1 MNNQNLMML
10 RKPAG
15 SGTPEYAQP
24 ESEPQAPDYLEY
36 QAGGMMVSRDAVPTA
51 PVQPQPVPEI
61 VPEKQIV
68 PGMPQARANQSVN
81 SQASAAA
88 ANLKAKAAQA
98 VKAAGQ
104 KAPQPAAAQKPVQS
118 AQPQAPRAA
127 KPAQQAPAPKTAPG
141 KPIGMKKTPD
151 ELCQIYITAFKDSL
165 GLDLSASICFENMR
179 KLCECDVKNPDKAL
193 YFIENTYRVSTV
205 LYLAAN
211 LPIIVIASILAEK
224 NRKNIVKYVSTEVEN
239 GAKPYDE
246 LRALRLRRCSRKYE
260 NMGLN
265 DGPTVTP
272 GATCLSD
279 PLVASITA
287 SLKDVSIKLRRF
299 NKELTDI
306 VSRFDDA
313 ARNDVVYIYS
323 NWWYLLQGFENVPEM
338 RSYIMAI
345 TDDTRRNLK
354 V

>member
-10 RKPAG
+10 RKSAG
-15 SGTPEYAQP
+15 SGTPEYARP
-24 ESEPQAPDYLEY
+24 ETEPEAPDYLEY
-36 QAGGMMVSRDAVPTA
+36 QAGGMMVSRDTVQDMPV
-51 PVQPQPVPEI
+51 PVQPVAEAAL
-61 VPEKQIV
+61 EKQIV
-68 PGMPQARANQSVN
+68 PPPAPVRQNLNTN
-81 SQASAAA
+81 SQAAVAA
-88 ANLKAKAAQA
+88 ANPKAKAAQA
-98 VKAAGQ
+98 VKASGQ
-104 KAPQPAAAQKPVQS
+104 KASQPVVSPPQKPAP
-118 AQPQAPRAA
+118 AQATQAARAA
-127 KPAQQAPAPKTAPG
+127 KPAQAPKITPG
-141 KPIGMKKTPD
+141 KPIGIKKTPD
-151 ELCQIYITAFKDSL
+151 ALCQTYITAFKDSL

-224 NRKNIVKYVSTEVEN
+224 NRKNIVKYVATEVEN

-246 LRALRLRRCSRKYE
+246 LRALRLRRWARKYE

-272 GATCLSD
+272 GATGLSD
-279 PLVASITA
+279 PLAAAAMA
-287 SLKDVSIKLRRF
+287 SLKDISIKLRRF